1 MTNNPELIAC
11 GKTITLHSLEIKQ
24 PLINYTHHK
33 GIVNSATPNH
43 NSIVISHID
52 KVIAS
57 CGQDGNIFLVN
68 AEKP

>member
-11 GKTITLHSLEIKQ
+11 GKTITIHSLEIKQ

-43 NSIVISHID
+43 NSIILDI
-52 KVIAS
+52 
-57 CGQDGNIFLVN
+57 
-68 AEKP
+68 